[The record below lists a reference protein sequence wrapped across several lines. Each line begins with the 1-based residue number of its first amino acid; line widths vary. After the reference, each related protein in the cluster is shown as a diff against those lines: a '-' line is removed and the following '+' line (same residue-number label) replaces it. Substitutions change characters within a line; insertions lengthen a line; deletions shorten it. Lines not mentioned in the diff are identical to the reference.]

1 MISFFLI
8 ILLLDAA
15 VDDDANKVISN
26 QFIHGFVI
34 VNSSDNYISRILVW
48 EPNNQSMNCDLYY
61 HCQL

>member
-8 ILLLDAA
+8 ILLLDAV
-15 VDDDANKVISN
+15 VDDNAN

-61 HCQL
+61 HFQL